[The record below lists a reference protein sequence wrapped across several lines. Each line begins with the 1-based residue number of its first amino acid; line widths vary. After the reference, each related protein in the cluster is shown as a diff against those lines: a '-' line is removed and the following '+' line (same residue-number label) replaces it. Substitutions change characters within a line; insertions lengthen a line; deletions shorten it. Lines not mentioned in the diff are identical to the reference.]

1 MWSLP
6 ELLARLPARECF
18 LVLGLTRHQCR
29 GAWCIALSLLR
40 FAPGTTRRYPYLPR
54 PWPSWWRC
62 RGHPHMGMV
71 RLGQPASA
79 SRVSRLPLWSAR
91 QPAGTDRWLYASPE
105 RGCWRA
111 GYLFDPKISVVDPST
126 RLECAAAFFTYAMPD
141 DRQGLLDYRTVLV
154 RLTRC
159 FRLLDDA
166 GARPGGQ
173 HSFPPTRMLPQQF
186 RRPASDTPLA
196 WHFNPETGWCPGYVF
211 ETRQVVVLRDE
222 LVKISYFVYFK
233 RPGHG
238 RDFYHSIWRVRTAR
252 CRRGFTSPTLDYLH
266 EHPLHQLVG
275 LPGRTP
281 ARADLDWDA
290 RHLRRERAGCPPHGG
305 PPRPQ

>member
-1 MWSLP
+1 MD
-6 ELLARLPARECF
+6 
-18 LVLGLTRHQCR
+18 
-29 GAWCIALSLLR
+29 
-40 FAPGTTRRYPYLPR
+40 
-54 PWPSWWRC
+54 
-62 RGHPHMGMV
+62 MV
-71 RLGQPASA
+71 RLGRPMWT
-79 SRVSRLPLWSAR
+79 SRISRLPLWSAR
-91 QPAGTDRWLYASPE
+91 APVGTDQWLYASPE

-111 GYLFDPKISVVDPST
+111 GYLFDPRISVVDPST
-126 RLECAAAFFTYAMPD
+126 SLECAAAFFTYARPD
-141 DRQGLLDYRTVLV
+141 DRQGLLGYRTVLV

-290 RHLRRERAGCPPHGG
+290 RHLGREQAGCPPHGG